1 MYYLP
6 INISERRIHICEM
19 SNEKKDPVFGFLFTG
34 DTLFQ
39 TNPYG
44 HNELIADHGEN
55 LNLEDYHF
63 EVRKEDD
70 IDGKA
75 VYGFFIKKDEDNN
88 DSDNNENAPH
98 RIDPGVPFSVD
109 PDNNSFCT
117 TGVKI
122 KFVRNGSKRI
132 AEDSFIVNIHYNIGE
147 EDFCY
152 SFKGYLASAG
162 DTGNI
167 TDAAIDFGSEA
178 SQIKVGT
185 SRMNINHVMYEYFY
199 SKTGW
204 HKVPEGDVDIKNGLW
219 QSDKNYDLYRS
230 VYFIHKKPGITK
242 FAEVPNKNGETTF
255 IQALMPLNVEKD
267 YYKDLILLP
276 NLKLMDIMGD
286 ANNVMM
292 TPIEAFEGSDILNN
306 TVMSNLTD
314 HEFRQNTLRL
324 ILSNL
329 LHCIITKTN
338 TNTVAGKR
346 YLRLVMLM
354 PNVYN
359 QRKVYSII
367 EGLYRDFDTIVENDE
382 EMARKFAGIEIAV
395 ISESDASF
403 LGALQSH
410 NDMITSVPDAP
421 HQYFLIVDAGKG
433 TTDFSIM
440 RASDGNICVWNSL
453 YRGGLPA
460 SGHAMTYAIYEAIWA
475 FFKRRKN
482 LDLDTLLREESD
494 RTKILE
500 FMNQM
505 ETLKSNYSTFTVQ
518 PDDKIELST
527 TCESLNDVNANIK
540 ELIKHGYLVEGTH
553 EIMEKKVDEMSQ
565 IVVLNIKKYM
575 ISAHRGCKFGR
586 VLLTGRAFMLDA
598 FRNALIKHLNDEGL
612 ADENCTKS
620 FNGDELKRLC
630 LDGSMA
636 IGSKFFINNNS
647 ELICRPTIVNHW
659 TKRPL
664 SRLID
669 AVKKILK
676 LLEGGIPDDSLYY
689 DGIEVEDSK
698 NAQITMG
705 LGSSWINGAE
715 HVYYVGRGLLVKSSN
730 GNNRIDELILQNVDD
745 PEEYQLIERLTR
757 ESLFPY
763 HPSSICAPNTHQ
775 PLYSTKHSSTPT
787 APTNAIDITNK
798 SDSENPNES
807 GTGKTSGEDKFDFD
821 NM

>member
-44 HNELIADHGEN
+44 RNELIADHGDN
-55 LNLEDYHF
+55 LDLEDYHF

-70 IDGKA
+70 IDGKP
-75 VYGFFIKKDEDNN
+75 VFGFFINKDDESN

-98 RIDPGVPFSVD
+98 KIAPDVPFSVD
-109 PDNNSFCT
+109 PDNNSFRT

-122 KFVRNGSKRI
+122 KFVRKGSKRI
-132 AEDSFIVNIHYNIGE
+132 ADDSFIVNIHYTVAG

-152 SFKGYLASAG
+152 SFKGHLAQAG
-162 DTGNI
+162 DSGSI
-167 TDAAIDFGSEA
+167 TDVAIDFGSEA

-185 SRMNINHVMYEYFY
+185 ARMDINHVMYDCFY
-199 SKTGW
+199 GKKGW
-204 HKVPEGDVDIKNGLW
+204 HRVPDGNVDVNNGLW
-219 QSDKNYDLYRS
+219 QSDKNHDLYRS

-242 FAEVPNKNGETTF
+242 FAETPNKNGEKTF
-255 IQALMPLNVEKD
+255 IQALMPLNVDKD
-267 YYKDLILLP
+267 YYNDLILLP

-292 TPIEAFEGSDILNN
+292 TPIEVCRGSDLLNN

-314 HEFRQNTLRL
+314 LEFRQNTLRL

-329 LHCIITKTN
+329 LHCVIASTN
-338 TNTVAGKR
+338 ATIVNGKR
-346 YLRLVMLM
+346 HLRLVMLM

-359 QRKVYSII
+359 QRKVYCII
-367 EGLYRDFDTIVENDE
+367 EGLYRDFDAIMASDE
-382 EMARKFAGIEIAV
+382 EMANKFAGIEIAV

-421 HQYFLIVDAGKG
+421 NQYFLIVDAGKG

-440 RASDGNICVWNSL
+440 RASDRNICVWNSI

-460 SGHAMTYAIYEAIWA
+460 SGHAMTYAIYEAVWA
-475 FFKRRKN
+475 FFKRQKGI
-482 LDLDTLLREESD
+482 DLDNLLREEPD
-494 RTKILE
+494 RNKVLE
-500 FMNQM
+500 FMNLLEIQ
-505 ETLKSNYSTFTVQ
+505 KANYTTFTVQ
-518 PDDKIELST
+518 PDGKITLST
-527 TCESLNDVNANIK
+527 TCASLDDVNTNIK
-540 ELIKHGYLVEGTH
+540 ELIKKGFLVEGTH

-565 IVVLNIKKYM
+565 IIVRNIKKYM
-575 ISAHRGCKFGR
+575 NSAHKGCKFGR
-586 VLLTGRAFMLDA
+586 VLLTGRAFLLDV
-598 FRNALIKHLNDEGL
+598 FKESLIKHLNNESL
-612 ADENCTKS
+612 ADENCVKS

-647 ELICRPTIVNHW
+647 ELICRPTIVTHW
-659 TKRPL
+659 TKSPL
-664 SRLID
+664 
-669 AVKKILK
+669 AWVTNVVKKFSEI
-676 LLEGGIPDDSLYY
+676 LEGGIPDDSLYY
-689 DGIEVEDSK
+689 DGIEVENNK

-715 HVYYVGRGLLVKSSN
+715 HIYYVGRGLLVKSIN
-730 GNNRIDELILQNVDD
+730 GNNRIDELTLQNEDD
-745 PEEYQLIERLTR
+745 PEEYKLIERLAR

-763 HPSSICAPNTHQ
+763 HPSSICNPNTHQ
-775 PLYSTKHSSTPT
+775 PLYSPKYSPTPISPIT
-787 APTNAIDITNK
+787 ATDKTIK
-798 SDSENPNES
+798 SDSKNTDKN
-807 GTGKTSGEDKFDFD
+807 GTGKTADDDKFDFD

>member
-44 HNELIADHGEN
+44 HNELIADHGDN
-55 LNLEDYHF
+55 LDLEDYHF

-70 IDGKA
+70 FDGKP
-75 VYGFFIKKDEDNN
+75 VFGFFINKDDETN
-88 DSDNNENAPH
+88 DSVNNENAPH
-98 RIDPGVPFSVD
+98 KIAPGVPFCIDS
-109 PDNNSFCT
+109 DNNSFRT

-122 KFVRNGSKRI
+122 KFVRKGSKRV
-132 AEDSFIVNIHYNIGE
+132 ADDSFIVNIHFTVDG

-162 DTGNI
+162 DMGSI

-185 SRMNINHVMYEYFY
+185 ARMDINHVMYDYFY
-199 SKTGW
+199 RKKGW
-204 HKVPEGDVDIKNGLW
+204 HRVPEGDVDVENGLW
-219 QSDKNYDLYRS
+219 QSDNNYDLYRS
-230 VYFIHKKPGITK
+230 VYFIHKNPGITK
-242 FAEVPNKNGETTF
+242 FAEVPNKNGEKTF

-267 YYKDLILLP
+267 YYNDLILLP

-292 TPIEAFEGSDILNN
+292 TPIEVSRNSDLLNN
-306 TVMSNLTD
+306 TKMSNLTD
-314 HEFRQNTLRL
+314 LEFRQNALRL

-329 LHCIITKTN
+329 LHCVIASTN
-338 TNTVAGKR
+338 ANVANGKR
-346 YLRLVMLM
+346 HLRLVMLM

-367 EGLYRDFDTIVENDE
+367 EGLYKDFDAIMANDE
-382 EMARKFAGIEIAV
+382 EMANKYAGIEIAV

-410 NDMITSVPDAP
+410 NDMIQSVPDAP

-440 RASDGNICVWNSL
+440 RASDGNICVWNSI

-460 SGHAMTYAIYEAIWA
+460 SGHAMTYAIYEAVWA
-475 FFKRRKN
+475 FFKRQKN
-482 LDLDTLLREESD
+482 LDLDTLLREEPD
-494 RTKILE
+494 RNKVLE
-500 FMNQM
+500 FMNLLEIQ
-505 ETLKSNYSTFTVQ
+505 KANYSTFTVQ
-518 PDDKIELST
+518 PDSKITLSS
-527 TCESLNDVNANIK
+527 TCASLDDVNTNIK
-540 ELIKHGYLVEGTH
+540 EFIKKGYLVEGTY

-565 IVVLNIKKYM
+565 IIVRNIKKYM
-575 ISAHRGCKFGR
+575 NSAHKGCKFGR
-586 VLLTGRAFMLDA
+586 VLLTGRAFMLDV
-598 FRNALIKHLNDEGL
+598 FKETLIKHLNNESL
-612 ADENCTKS
+612 ADENSVKS

-636 IGSKFFINNNS
+636 IGSRFFINNNS

-659 TKRPL
+659 TRSPL
-664 SRLID
+664 ARLTN
-669 AVKKILK
+669 AVKKISK

-698 NAQITMG
+698 NVQITMG

-715 HVYYVGRGLLVKSSN
+715 HVYYVGRGLLVKNIN
-730 GNNRIDELILQNVDD
+730 GNNRIDELTLQNEDD
-745 PEEYQLIERLTR
+745 PEEYKLIERLAR

-775 PLYSTKHSSTPT
+775 PLYSTTLSTTPT
-787 APTNAIDITNK
+787 APTNATNK
-798 SDSENPNES
+798 TNNSDNKNDNRGGS
-807 GTGKTSGEDKFDFD
+807 GKITDDDKFDFD